1 MSRARVLC
9 LVGLGVLAAAVLV
22 VIATAPL
29 FWGRYLASLV
39 TPSGLASVW
48 YEPRERVAGGN
59 QPVAPRVPPESELL
73 DPRSL
78 EAAAALAGA
87 LNARALIVARH
98 DHIVFERYWHGTSF
112 DTLADSQGFTR
123 VLTALAVGA
132 ALSHRRIGW
141 PDQPI
146 SYFIG
151 AWRHDPR
158 GAITVRNLL
167 QMSSG
172 LAAPPASHS
181 PWSSALRAR
190 FGTDVA
196 GAALAEALLGEPGRT
211 WAPQSADP
219 QLLALV
225 LEQATGERYASYLSQ
240 ALWRRIG
247 AADAWLWLDR
257 PRGAPHADC
266 CMLAR
271 QGDWIRV
278 AELMLRDGN
287 YRGSEV
293 IHPGWVQLM
302 RTPAHS
308 NPDYGMYLRLGARVP
323 SGSEPYATADTY
335 LVDGSGGN
343 RLWLVPSMQIAVLR
357 MGGMPPRGT
366 HAADEA
372 RIPNLIVTG
381 ARDFLPRAAH
391 PGADI
396 SAIVP
401 GH

>member
-1 MSRARVLC
+1 MSRARAPA

-22 VIATAPL
+22 AIARAPL
-29 FWGRYLASLV
+29 FWERYLGSLV
-39 TPSGLASVW
+39 RPAALAPAW
-48 YEPRERVAGGN
+48 YQPRELVAGGN
-59 QPVAPRVPPESELL
+59 QPVAPRVSPASESL

-78 EAAAALAGA
+78 EAAAAQAA
-87 LNARALIVARH
+87 AQDARALIVARH
-98 DHIVFERYWHGTSF
+98 GYIVFERYRQGTSF
-112 DTLADSQGFTR
+112 DTLADAQGFTR
-123 VLTALAVGA
+123 VLAALAAGA

-146 SYFIG
+146 GYFIG
-151 AWRHDPR
+151 EWRHDPR
-158 GAITVRNLL
+158 GGITVRNLL

-172 LAAPPASHS
+172 LAAPAVSRS
-181 PWSSALRAR
+181 PWSAAMRAR

-196 GAALAEALLGEPGRT
+196 AAALAEPLPGEPGKI

-225 LEQATGERYASYLSQ
+225 LEHATGERYARYLSE

-247 AADAWLWLDR
+247 AGDAWLWLDR
-257 PRGAPHADC
+257 PGGTPHADC

-278 AELMLRDGN
+278 AELLLRDGN

-302 RTPAHS
+302 RAPARG
-308 NPDYGMYLRLGARVP
+308 NPDYGMYVRLGAHVP
-323 SGSEPYATADTY
+323 AGIEPYAAGDTY
-335 LVDGSGGN
+335 LVDGGGGN
-343 RLWLVPSMQIAVLR
+343 RLWLVPSMQIAVLI
-357 MGGMPPRGT
+357 MGGMPRAGHP
-366 HAADEA
+366 ADEA
-372 RIPNLIVTG
+372 RIPNLVVTG
-381 ARDFLPRAAH
+381 ARDFVPRAAH

>member
-1 MSRARVLC
+1 MSRARAL
-9 LVGLGVLAAAVLV
+9 GLAGLAVVVAAVV
-22 VIATAPL
+22 VVVARAPL
-29 FWGRYLASLV
+29 FWGRYLGSLLA
-39 TPSGLASVW
+39 PSALAPVW
-48 YEPRERVAGGN
+48 YQPRERVAGGN
-59 QPVAPRVPPESELL
+59 QPVASRVPPASELL

-87 LNARALIVARH
+87 HNARALIVVRH
-98 DHIVFERYWHGTSF
+98 DHIVFERYWRGTSF
-112 DTLADSQGFTR
+112 DTLADSQGFAR

-132 ALSHRRIGW
+132 ALAHRRIGW

-158 GAITVRNLL
+158 GGITVRDLL

-172 LAAPPASHS
+172 LAAPPASRS
-181 PWSSALRAR
+181 PWSAAARAR

-196 GAALAEALLGEPGRT
+196 AATLAEGLLGEPGRT

-225 LEQATGERYASYLSQ
+225 LEQATGERYASYLSE

-257 PRGAPHADC
+257 PGGTPHADC

-278 AELMLRDGN
+278 AELLLRDGN
-287 YRGSEV
+287 YRGAEV

-302 RTPAHS
+302 RAPAHS
-308 NPDYGMYLRLGARVP
+308 NPDYGMYLRLGAHLAA
-323 SGSEPYATADTY
+323 GSEPYAAADTY
-335 LVDGSGGN
+335 LVDGGAGN

-357 MGGMPPRGT
+357 MGGAPRGER
-366 HAADEA
+366 AADEA
-372 RIPNLIVTG
+372 RIPNLIVAA
-381 ARDFLPRAAH
+381 ARDFLPRAAR
-391 PGADI
+391 PGADV

>member
-1 MSRARVLC
+1 VRRTHAVMLA
-9 LVGLGVLAAAVLV
+9 GLGALAAALLAV
-22 VIATAPL
+22 VATAPL
-29 FWGRYLASLV
+29 FWGRYLGSLV
-39 TPSGLASVW
+39 RPAALAPVW
-48 YEPRERVAGGN
+48 YEPRERVVGGN
-59 QPVAPRVPPESELL
+59 QPVAPRVSPVSEAL
-73 DPRSL
+73 DPRAL
-78 EAAAALAGA
+78 EAAAAYAA
-87 LNARALIVARH
+87 ASDARALIIARH
-98 DHIVFERYWHGTSF
+98 GYIVFERYWHGTSF

-146 SYFIG
+146 GYFIG
-151 AWRHDPR
+151 TWRHDPR
-158 GAITVRNLL
+158 GGITVRDLL

-172 LAAPPASHS
+172 LAPPPASRS
-181 PWSSALRAR
+181 PWSAAMRAR

-196 GAALAEALLGEPGRT
+196 GAALAEGLLGEPGRT
-211 WAPQSADP
+211 WVPQSADP

-225 LEQATGERYASYLSQ
+225 LEQATGERYASYLSG

-257 PRGAPHADC
+257 PGGTPHADC

-287 YRGSEV
+287 YRGAEV

-302 RTPAHS
+302 RAPAHS
-308 NPDYGMYLRLGARVP
+308 NPDYGMYVRLGAHMP
-323 SGSEPYATADTY
+323 AGSEPYAAADTY
-335 LVDGSGGN
+335 LVDGGGGN
-343 RLWLVPSMQIAVLR
+343 RLWLVPSLQIAVLR
-357 MGGMPPRGT
+357 MGGMPRGVR
-366 HAADEA
+366 AADEA
-372 RIPNLIVTG
+372 RLPNLIVTG
-381 ARDFLPRAAH
+381 ARDFVPRAAH

>member
-1 MSRARVLC
+1 MSRGRGLALA
-9 LVGLGVLAAAVLV
+9 GLGVLAAAVLV
-22 VIATAPL
+22 VLGAAPL
-29 FWGRYLASLV
+29 FWGRYLGSLV
-39 TPSGLASVW
+39 RPAALAPVW

-59 QPVAPRVPPESELL
+59 QPVAPRVSPQSESL
-73 DPRSL
+73 DPRAL
-78 EAAAALAGA
+78 EAAAAYAA
-87 LNARALIVARH
+87 ARDARALIVARH
-98 DHIVFERYWHGTSF
+98 GYIVFERYWHGTSF

-123 VLTALAVGA
+123 VLAALAVGT

-146 SYFIG
+146 GYFIG
-151 AWRHDPR
+151 RWRHDAR
-158 GAITVRNLL
+158 GGITVRNLL

-172 LAAPPASHS
+172 LAAPAAARS
-181 PWSSALRAR
+181 PWSTAMRAH
-190 FGTDVA
+190 FGTDIA
-196 GAALAEALLGEPGRT
+196 QATLAEPLLGQPGGT

-225 LEQATGERYASYLSQ
+225 LEQATGERYASYLSA

-257 PRGAPHADC
+257 RGGTAHADC

-302 RTPAHS
+302 RTPARS
-308 NPDYGMYLRLGARVP
+308 NADYGMYVRLGAHVP
-323 SGSEPYATADTY
+323 AGSEPYAAADTY
-335 LVDGSGGN
+335 LVDGGGGN

-357 MGGMPPRGT
+357 MGGMPRGAR
-366 HAADEA
+366 AADEA
-372 RIPNLIVTG
+372 RLPNLIVTA

>member
-1 MSRARVLC
+1 MSGARRRLALIGV
-9 LVGLGVLAAAVLV
+9 GVLVAAALG

-29 FWGRYLASLV
+29 FWGRYLGSLV
-39 TPSGLASVW
+39 QPGALAPAW

-59 QPVAPRVPPESELL
+59 QPLAPRVSPESESL

-78 EAAAALAGA
+78 EAAAAYAAAGD
-87 LNARALIVARH
+87 ARALIVARH
-98 DHIVFERYWHGTSF
+98 DYVVFERYWHGTSF
-112 DTLADSQGFTR
+112 DTLADAKGFTR
-123 VLTALAVGA
+123 VLAALAVGA
-132 ALSHRRIGW
+132 ALSHRRLGW

-146 SYFIG
+146 GYFIG
-151 AWRHDPR
+151 PWRHDPR
-158 GAITVRNLL
+158 GGITVRDLL

-172 LAAPPASHS
+172 LAAPAASRS
-181 PWSSALRAR
+181 PWSDAMRAR

-196 GAALAEALLGEPGRT
+196 QAALGEALLGQPGST
-211 WAPQSADP
+211 WEPQSADP

-240 ALWRRIG
+240 ALWGRIG

-257 PRGAPHADC
+257 PGGAAHADC

-278 AELMLRDGN
+278 AELMLHDGN
-287 YRGSEV
+287 YRGAEV
-293 IHPGWVQLM
+293 IHPGWVRLM

-308 NPDYGMYLRLGARVP
+308 NADYGMYVRLGAHVP
-323 SGSEPYATADTY
+323 PGSEPYAAADTC
-335 LVDGSGGN
+335 LVDGGGGN

-357 MGGMPPRGT
+357 MGGMPRGVRVQE
-366 HAADEA
+366 EA
-372 RIPNLIVTG
+372 RLPNLVVTG
-381 ARDFLPRAAH
+381 ARDFVPRVAH

>member
-1 MSRARVLC
+1 MSRGR
-9 LVGLGVLAAAVLV
+9 LAALAALAIV
-22 VIATAPL
+22 VAALSVAIARAPL
-29 FWGRYLASLV
+29 FWERYLGSLV
-39 TPSGLASVW
+39 RPSALAPGW
-48 YEPRERVAGGN
+48 YEPRERLAGGD
-59 QPVAPRVPPESELL
+59 QPVAPRVSPESESL

-78 EAAAALAGA
+78 EAAAAYAA
-87 LNARALIVARH
+87 SRDARALIVARH
-98 DHIVFERYWHGTSF
+98 GYIVFERYWQGTGF
-112 DTLADSQGFTR
+112 DTLADAQGFTR

-146 SYFIG
+146 AYFVP
-151 AWRHDPR
+151 AWRRDPR
-158 GAITVRNLL
+158 GAITVRELL
-167 QMSSG
+167 QSSSG
-172 LAAPPASHS
+172 LAPPPAARS
-181 PWSSALRAR
+181 PWSAAMRAR
-190 FGTDVA
+190 FGTDVTA
-196 GAALAEALLGEPGRT
+196 AALAEVLRGEPGGT
-211 WAPQSADP
+211 WMPQSADP

-225 LEQATGERYASYLSQ
+225 LEQATGERYASYLSE
-240 ALWRRIG
+240 AVWRRIG

-257 PRGAPHADC
+257 PGGTPHADC

-278 AELMLRDGN
+278 AELLLGEGN

-302 RTPAHS
+302 RAPAHH
-308 NPDYGMYLRLGARVP
+308 NTDYGMYVRLGAHVP
-323 SGSEPYATADTY
+323 AGTEPYAAADTY
-335 LVDGSGGN
+335 LVDGGGGN

-357 MGGMPPRGT
+357 MGGLPHGAQ
-366 HAADEA
+366 AAEDV
-372 RIPNLIVTG
+372 RLPNLIVTG
-381 ARDFLPRAAH
+381 ARDFVPRAAR

>member
-1 MSRARVLC
+1 MSRARRLG
-9 LVGLGVLAAAVLV
+9 LVALGVLTAGVVV
-22 VIATAPL
+22 VIARAPL
-29 FWGRYLASLV
+29 FWGRYLGSLV
-39 TPSGLASVW
+39 LPPALAPVW

-59 QPVAPRVPPESELL
+59 QPLAPRVSPESELL

-78 EAAAALAGA
+78 EAAAAYAA
-87 LNARALIVARH
+87 DRDACALIVARH
-98 DHIVFERYWHGTSF
+98 GYVVFERYWHGTSF
-112 DTLADSQGFTR
+112 DTLADAQGFTR
-123 VLTALAVGA
+123 VLAALAVGG
-132 ALSHRRIGW
+132 ALSHRKIGW

-146 SYFIG
+146 GYFIG
-151 AWRHDPR
+151 QWRHDPR
-158 GAITVRNLL
+158 GGITVRNLL

-172 LAAPPASHS
+172 LAPPAVSRS
-181 PWSSALRAR
+181 PWSPAMRAR

-196 GAALAEALLGEPGRT
+196 QAALRETLLGQPGGT
-211 WAPQSADP
+211 WTAQSADP

-225 LEQATGERYASYLSQ
+225 LEQATGERYASYLSE

-257 PRGAPHADC
+257 AGGTPHADC

-278 AELMLRDGN
+278 AELLLRDGN
-287 YRGSEV
+287 YRGAEV

-302 RTPAHS
+302 RAPAHG
-308 NPDYGMYLRLGARVP
+308 NPDYGMYLRLGHVP
-323 SGSEPYATADTY
+323 AGSEPYAAADTY
-335 LVDGSGGN
+335 LVDGGGGN

-357 MGGMPPRGT
+357 MGGMPHGARV
-366 HAADEA
+366 ADEA
-372 RIPNLIVTG
+372 RLPNLIVTA
-381 ARDFLPRAAH
+381 ARDFVPRAAH

>member
-1 MSRARVLC
+1 MSRTRRRLAL
-9 LVGLGVLAAAVLV
+9 LGVGALAAALLA

-29 FWGRYLASLV
+29 FWGRYLGSLV
-39 TPSGLASVW
+39 QPAALAPVW

-59 QPVAPRVPPESELL
+59 QPLAPRVSPESESL
-73 DPRSL
+73 DVRAL
-78 EAAAALAGA
+78 EAAAAYAA
-87 LNARALIVARH
+87 SRDARALIVARH
-98 DHIVFERYWHGTSF
+98 DYVVFERYWHGTSF
-112 DTLADSQGFTR
+112 DTLADAQGFTR
-123 VLTALAVGA
+123 VLAALAVGT

-141 PDQPI
+141 PDQPV
-146 SYFIG
+146 SYFIDG
-151 AWRHDPR
+151 WRHDPR
-158 GAITVRNLL
+158 GGITLRNLL

-172 LAAPPASHS
+172 LVAPAASRS
-181 PWSSALRAR
+181 PWSESVHAR
-190 FGTDVA
+190 FGTDLKDA
-196 GAALAEALLGEPGRT
+196 TLAEGLLGEPGTT
-211 WAPQSADP
+211 WAPQSADA

-257 PRGAPHADC
+257 PGGTAHADC

-278 AELMLRDGN
+278 AELMLHDGN
-287 YRGSEV
+287 YRGYEV

-302 RTPAHS
+302 RTPARS
-308 NPDYGMYLRLGARVP
+308 NPDYGMYVRLGAHVP
-323 SGSEPYATADTY
+323 AGGEPYAAADTY
-335 LVDGSGGN
+335 LLDGGAGN
-343 RLWLVPSMQIAVLR
+343 RLWLVPSMQIAVLL
-357 MGGMPPRGT
+357 MGGTPPGV
-366 HAADEA
+366 HAADEV
-372 RIPNLIVTG
+372 RIPNLIVTA
-381 ARDFLPRAAH
+381 ARDFKPRAAR

>member
-1 MSRARVLC
+1 MSRARIAALG
-9 LVGLGVLAAAVLV
+9 GLGVVVGAVLV
-22 VIATAPL
+22 VIARAPL
-29 FWGRYLASLV
+29 FWERYLGALV
-39 TPSGLASVW
+39 RPTALAPAW
-48 YEPRERVAGGN
+48 YAPRERVAGGN
-59 QPVAPRVPPESELL
+59 QPVAPRVSPESESL
-73 DPRSL
+73 DPRAL
-78 EAAAALAGA
+78 AAAADYAASGK
-87 LNARALIVARH
+87 ARALIVARH
-98 DHIVFERYWHGTSF
+98 GYIVFERYWQGTSF
-112 DTLADSQGFTR
+112 ETLADAQGFTR
-123 VLTALAVGA
+123 VLSALAVGA

-146 SYFIG
+146 AYFIPD
-151 AWRHDPR
+151 WQHDAR
-158 GAITVRNLL
+158 GGITVRELL
-167 QMSSG
+167 QSSSG
-172 LAAPPASHS
+172 LAPPPASRS
-181 PWSSALRAR
+181 PWSTAMRAR

-196 GAALAEALLGEPGRT
+196 GAALAEALSGEPGKT

-219 QLLALV
+219 QLVVRV
-225 LEQATGERYASYLSQ
+225 LEQATGERYASYLSE

-257 PRGAPHADC
+257 PGGTPHADC

-278 AELMLRDGN
+278 AELLLGDGN

-293 IHPGWVQLM
+293 IHPGWVALM
-302 RTPAHS
+302 RTPAHGNS
-308 NPDYGMYLRLGARVP
+308 DYGMYLRLGAHVP
-323 SGSEPYATADTY
+323 AGTEPYAAGDTY
-335 LVDGSGGN
+335 LVDGGGGN

-357 MGGMPPRGT
+357 MGGGLPQGAP
-366 HAADEA
+366 AAEEV

-381 ARDFLPRAAH
+381 ARDFVPRAAK

>member
-1 MSRARVLC
+1 MSRAHRLA
-9 LVGLGVLAAAVLV
+9 LIGLGVLTAVVLV
-22 VIATAPL
+22 VIARAPL
-29 FWGRYLASLV
+29 FWGRYLGSLV
-39 TPSGLASVW
+39 RPAALAPPW
-48 YEPRERVAGGN
+48 YAPRERVAGGN
-59 QPVAPRVPPESELL
+59 QPLAPRVSPESESL

-78 EAAAALAGA
+78 EAAAAEAA
-87 LNARALIVARH
+87 AQDARALIVARH
-98 DHIVFERYWHGTSF
+98 GYVVFERYWHGTSF
-112 DTLADSQGFTR
+112 DTLADAQGFTR
-123 VLTALAVGA
+123 VLAALAAGA

-146 SYFIG
+146 GYFIG
-151 AWRHDPR
+151 AWRRDPR
-158 GAITVRNLL
+158 GGITVRNLL

-172 LAAPPASHS
+172 LAAPPASRS
-181 PWSSALRAR
+181 PWSPAMRAR

-196 GAALAEALLGEPGRT
+196 AAALAEALLGEPGRT

-225 LEQATGERYASYLSQ
+225 LEQATGERYASYLSE

-247 AADAWLWLDR
+247 AADAWLWLDHA
-257 PRGAPHADC
+257 GGTPHADC

-278 AELMLRDGN
+278 AELLLHDGN
-287 YRGSEV
+287 YRGAEV

-302 RTPAHS
+302 RTPARS
-308 NPDYGMYLRLGARVP
+308 NPDYGMYVRLGTHVP
-323 SGSEPYATADTY
+323 AGSEPYAAADTY
-335 LVDGSGGN
+335 LVDGGGGN

-357 MGGMPPRGT
+357 MGGMPRAA
-366 HAADEA
+366 HAADEV
-372 RIPNLIVTG
+372 RVPNLVVTG

>member
-1 MSRARVLC
+1 MSRAHAVMLAG
-9 LVGLGVLAAAVLV
+9 VGVLAAAVLV
-22 VIATAPL
+22 VIATASP
-29 FWGRYLASLV
+29 FWGRYLGSLV
-39 TPSGLASVW
+39 RPAALVPAW

-59 QPVAPRVPPESELL
+59 QPVAPRVSPESESL
-73 DPRSL
+73 DPRAL
-78 EAAAALAGA
+78 EAAAAYAA
-87 LNARALIVARH
+87 ASDARALIIARH
-98 DHIVFERYWHGTSF
+98 GYIVFERYWHGTSF

-146 SYFIG
+146 GYFIG

-158 GAITVRNLL
+158 GGITVRDLL

-172 LAAPPASHS
+172 LAPPPASRS
-181 PWSSALRAR
+181 PWSTAMRAR

-196 GAALAEALLGEPGRT
+196 GAALAEGLLGEPGKT
-211 WAPQSADP
+211 WVPQSADP

-225 LEQATGERYASYLSQ
+225 LEQASGERYASYLSE
-240 ALWRRIG
+240 AVWRRIG

-257 PRGAPHADC
+257 AGGTPHADC

-287 YRGSEV
+287 YRGAEV

-302 RTPAHS
+302 RTPARG
-308 NPDYGMYLRLGARVP
+308 NPDYGMYVRLGAHVP
-323 SGSEPYATADTY
+323 AGTEPYAAADTY
-335 LVDGSGGN
+335 LVDGGGGN

-357 MGGMPPRGT
+357 MGGMPRGVR
-366 HAADEA
+366 AADEV
-372 RIPNLIVTG
+372 RLPNLIVSG